1 MKHIAIITG
10 ANSGLGRVFVRQ
22 LDEGKGGPLDEL
34 WLIARNK
41 EALEK
46 VAQGTSTP
54 CKVLALDLCDPASFQ
69 RIEDELTHEQ
79 QTLANGDALNVQWLV
94 NCSGFGKFGPV
105 TAIGAKAN
113 GNMIRLNCLA
123 VVELC
128 YRTLL
133 HMHAGSRIINIA
145 SAAALVPQPG
155 LSTYGATK
163 RFVLDFSRALDFEL
177 RGSGI
182 HVSAVC
188 PKFMKTSFLDS
199 PGDREALG
207 SMLWVGFEDPDACC
221 AQAIRGAIRGKACI
235 ITSPDVRVFNA
246 VCKVLPVS
254 AAMGLQGALGR
265 LSTRREHR

>member
-1 MKHIAIITG
+1 MRNIAIVTG
-10 ANSGLGRVFVRQ
+10 ASSGLGRRFASLV
-22 LDEGKGGPLDEL
+22 DSGAGGPIDCI
-34 WLIARNK
+34 WLIARSADK
-41 EALEK
+41 LEEL
-46 VAQGTSTP
+46 ASSLSTP
-54 CKVLALDLCDPASFQ
+54 TKVMALDLCDPASFDAVDKAL
-69 RIEDELTHEQ
+69 EAE
-79 QTLANGDALNVQWLV
+79 GDLNVQWLF
-94 NCSGFGKFGPV
+94 NCAGFGKFGPF
-105 TAIGAKAN
+105 TSLGATAN
-113 GNMIRLNCLA
+113 GNMVRLNCLA
-123 VVELC
+123 VVEMC
-128 YRTLL
+128 YRCLL
-133 HMHAGSRIINIA
+133 YMHAGSRIVNIA
-145 SAAALVPQPG
+145 SAAALVPQPE
-155 LSTYGATK
+155 LAVYGATK
-163 RFVLDFSRALDFEL
+163 RFVLDFSRALDREL
-177 RGSGI
+177 GDAGI